1 MRSATVVVGEVR
13 LTVSEERGGGRE
25 KEREGGREGGRE
37 RGAREDEDEA
47 LTLRR
52 QKKESKAPLGTA

>member
-13 LTVSEERGGGRE
+13 LTVSEER
-25 KEREGGREGGRE
+25 KGGREGGRE
-37 RGAREDEDEA
+37 RGREGGREGAREDGDEA

-52 QKKESKAPLGTA
+52 QKKERKAPFGTA